1 MRTRTRSR
9 STLLTAGALLALA
22 GMAHADDKFWN
33 AGFGNWGT
41 GNNWFLAG
49 VPGAADDVFIGN
61 TIAAENAFVTL
72 NVNATIASLTIT
84 DGMVLDTDTS
94 QLTVTGHTNISGQNG
109 PINSVIWPSR
119 LQVWNGVVG
128 ADAILNSATV
138 ENEASIE
145 INDGGTL
152 RVNGYLH
159 VTGTGSL
166 YGEGTLNLHSNAAV
180 AFTLNGGLGPGVGGL
195 TINQNGTGRIDL
207 DGNAAGDRMINITGA
222 RIDGSDFA
230 RLTINGTGLHDDFD
244 DDFWLAGQNTLTMNL
259 SEGWTMGGTSLLRFS
274 SGSHGGA
281 AQVNGAH
288 LDLHADLEFIG
299 TNVWAQFNAPVTL
312 HAAVFAGLGD
322 GDRLEFN
329 GETTVDGGFY
339 TLGEDARIDFD
350 GDTLVRA
357 GHFTTFSNDRADGGV
372 FMNGQ
377 TQYNG
382 DVTVVGVMT
391 QNGNASVIGQ
401 STIDAGVFDMDGQS
415 GATAWVIG
423 ERFTVNATSIDAD
436 PPAGFDG
443 TITVAGGFLSR
454 LTVNIDGGADW
465 RMRGTMNLSGDPG
478 ISLTRL
484 SGTPVSIEGALNIE
498 DRVTITA
505 DTRLAPGSTT
515 TFDASSDVARFFGTT
530 RVAAGAVFSGGGT
543 LHNGAGGH
551 MFLEHG
557 ASTGASGILNDGQFE
572 VGSSPGSATVNAF
585 TQSAGGTWLVEIGG
599 HAEGTEHDILHVAG
613 PAISAHLGGAIQVA
627 LLDLGGGLFIPNI
640 GDQFRVMV
648 ARLGRDGAFVNDPV
662 TQVANMTFE
671 WTVLYTPT
679 EVWVRLDTI
688 VPAPGAAALLGLG
701 VLVMVR
707 RRRR

>member
-1 MRTRTRSR
+1 MRTRSHAV
-9 STLLTAGALLALA
+9 LLTAAALLALA
-22 GMAHADDKFWN
+22 GTARADDKYWN

-41 GNNWFLAG
+41 GSNWFLAG
-49 VPGAADDVFIGN
+49 VPGAADDVYIGN

-128 ADAILNSATV
+128 ADAILNSLTV
-138 ENEASIE
+138 ENDAWLEIE
-145 INDGGTL
+145 DGGTL
-152 RVNGYLH
+152 RVNGYMN
-159 VTGTGSL
+159 VTGTGHV
-166 YGEGTLNLHSNAAV
+166 YGQGTLNLHSNAAV
-180 AFTLNGGLGPGVGGL
+180 AFTLNGSMQAAVGGF

-207 DGNAAGDRMINITGA
+207 DGNVAGDRTINITGA
-222 RIDGSDFA
+222 MIDGTDFA
-230 RLTINGTGLHDDFD
+230 RLTINGTGLLDDFD
-244 DDFWLAGQNTLTMNL
+244 DDLWLSSQNVLTMNL

-299 TNVWAQFNAPVTL
+299 SEVWAQFNAPVTL
-312 HAAVFAGLGD
+312 HAAVFAGLGE

-329 GETTVDGGFY
+329 GQTTVDGGVY
-339 TLGEDARIDFD
+339 TLGEDARVNFD

-357 GHFTTFSNDRADGGV
+357 GTFTTFSSDDADGAV
-372 FMNGQ
+372 NMNGH
-377 TQYNG
+377 TTYDG
-382 DVTVVGVMT
+382 DITVNGVMN
-391 QNGNASVIGQ
+391 QNGHASVTGQ
-401 STIDAGVFDMDGQS
+401 SVINADVFDMDGVGGSTQ
-415 GATAWVIG
+415 WVVG
-423 ERFTVNATSIDAD
+423 ERLTINAASIDSD

-443 TITVAGGFLSR
+443 TITIAGGFLSR
-454 LTVNIDGGADW
+454 LTVNIDGASPW
-465 RMRGTMNLSGDPG
+465 AMRGTMNLSGDPN

-484 SGTPVSIEGALNIE
+484 SGTPVSIQGALNIE

-515 TFDASSDVARFFGTT
+515 TFDAPSDVARFLGTT
-530 RVAAGAVFSGGGT
+530 RVAAGAAVVGGGT

-557 ASTGASGILNDGQFE
+557 ANLSASGVLNDGLFE
-572 VGSSPGSATVNAF
+572 VGSSPGSATVNSF
-585 TQSAGGTWLVEIGG
+585 VQSAGGSWLVEIGG
-599 HAEGTEHDILHVAG
+599 YAEGAEHDILHVAG
-613 PAISAHLGGAIQVA
+613 PAISASLAGAIQVN
-627 LLDLGGGLFIPNI
+627 LLDLGNGLFIPNI

-648 ARLGRDGAFVNDPV
+648 ARLGREGVFANDPV
-662 TQVANMTFE
+662 TQIANMTFE

-688 VPAPGAAALLGLG
+688 VPAPGAAALMVLG
-701 VLVMVR
+701 VLAAGR
-707 RRRR
+707 RRR